1 MLHTSVVR
9 EKGVNDLVTDADI
22 AAQEAIQKI
31 LLHRFPDHGWIGEE
45 DELKSDPTQWDECW
59 VVDPLDGTTNFAH
72 AFPNFAVS
80 IALVR
85 KGEPIV
91 GVVYDPMAEELFCG
105 VRGEGAFLNGRPI
118 TARTCRTLNKALIA
132 ASFPPA
138 VRRDSPEVEQFLRVL
153 ERSQSLRRLGS
164 AALNLCYTAC
174 GRLDGYW
181 THSVRSWDVA
191 AGSLICMEAGC
202 SLSSSRGGTFD
213 VWQADLVVAATKE
226 LHHELFDCLKIGQ

>member
-1 MLHTSVVR
+1 MHELDLFQQAAVEAAKAAGKILRDMLHTSVVR

-31 LLHRFPDHGWIGEE
+31 LLHHFPAHGWIGEE

-105 VRGEGAFLNGRPI
+105 VRGGGAFLNDRPSPQEHAGR
-118 TARTCRTLNKALIA
+118 
-132 ASFPPA
+132 
-138 VRRDSPEVEQFLRVL
+138 
-153 ERSQSLRRLGS
+153 
-164 AALNLCYTAC
+164 
-174 GRLDGYW
+174 
-181 THSVRSWDVA
+181 
-191 AGSLICMEAGC
+191 
-202 SLSSSRGGTFD
+202 
-213 VWQADLVVAATKE
+213 
-226 LHHELFDCLKIGQ
+226 